1 MSGTA
6 ELGFTRKG
14 AAINRGVS
22 NADDLDTGSEIIRL
36 RGWPGAALT
45 PELHALSR
53 ICTALDPTV
62 EHVAH
67 ACNSIREALGA
78 EDVYVVRAGDPA
90 FIRMG
95 CECDPATYEIKQR
108 GYWIIWRQ
116 LAATPHVSA
125 AVFNVRERLVEDI
138 GGLAPGQATSH
149 IGAILPGD
157 ESNSELLIARG
168 PWPHGLTPEQ
178 MQFLEIA
185 RALMSHLVS
194 GVLDSERRSRQRQ
207 QLESLANVSNAFNR
221 AQEPDE
227 VTTSLATALA
237 NASGIDWVLMTIYND
252 ACDAVTARALNLARH
267 SDTQIAARFR
277 DQSVAANGVD
287 LRLGVELARRNGAIL
302 VPDVFAADLAET
314 VLNAD
319 LMGDGFPS
327 LQVYWKRAHILSMA
341 IFPIV
346 FQGKALGYV
355 SFSSSTARKFD
366 DREVRFLQA
375 LVSQASTAVHGLRLY
390 QHLEQSRG
398 ELRLSEE
405 RFRSLVQNASDLVTI
420 VDADGTLRYASPSI
434 ERLMGYNIEDW
445 IGASILS
452 FTHPEDA
459 PRARVSLAEV
469 ASVPGVHPPRQFRVR
484 HADGSYRYFETTP
497 TNLLDVPSVQ
507 GIVHNS
513 HDITERVLAEDALR
527 HSEERFR
534 SLVQNASDLIT
545 VIDADTTIRYQSPS
559 IEQVLGHDAGAMVGL
574 RLTDLIHIDDVART
588 LSVLQNA
595 MRDPGARTSADMRV
609 RDRNGGWRHVE
620 FIGTDQR
627 HNPAIGGLVL
637 NIRDVTDRK
646 ALEQQLRHQATHDP
660 LTKLA
665 NRTRFS
671 DRLQQALS
679 RAERLGHSI
688 GILFMDL
695 DNFKGVND
703 SLGHSAG
710 DRLLTGVAERIERCL
725 RPGDTVARLG
735 GDEFAIL
742 LDAVSSAD
750 DATRVVDRI
759 FRALEEP
766 FALEGKEIIVRAS
779 VGIAVSGMPEA
790 TVDADSLLRDADV
803 AMYVAKSHGKGC
815 YEVFESS
822 MQVSMMERLEL
833 LADLQR
839 AVERGEFVL
848 QYQPMITLQTG
859 ALSGVEALVRWQHP
873 RRGLIQP
880 GDFISLAEDSGSIVG
895 LGRWVLEHACRQATA
910 WQMTFPNATDWTLSV
925 NVSAKQLQHPG
936 FVGEVQHILQATGLR
951 PDRLILEITESVM
964 MHDAKLMMIRLQELK
979 NLGLRLAIDDF
990 GTGYSSLSYLRQ
1002 FPFDLL
1008 KIDKS
1013 FIDDVGSTDDQQKE
1027 LTRAIIELGR
1037 TLDLELVAEG
1047 IERNEQLARL
1057 LSLECNLGQGFFFAE
1072 PLDREGVEELLAAI
1086 GPTVAEAA

>member
-1 MSGTA
+1 MT
-6 ELGFTRKG
+6 
-14 AAINRGVS
+14 
-22 NADDLDTGSEIIRL
+22 
-36 RGWPGAALT
+36 
-45 PELHALSR
+45 
-53 ICTALDPTV
+53 LDPTV
-62 EHVAH
+62 DHVTH
-67 ACNSIREALGA
+67 ACDSIRQALDA

-90 FIRMG
+90 FVRLG
-95 CECDPATYEIKQR
+95 CACDPATYEIKQR
-108 GYWIIWRQ
+108 GYWMIWRQ
-116 LAATPHVSA
+116 LAASPHIGGA
-125 AVFNVRERLVEDI
+125 TFNVRDRLVED
-138 GGLAPGQATSH
+138 GGGWAPGQSSTH
-149 IGAILPGD
+149 IASILPGD
-157 ESNSELLIARG
+157 ESNSELLIVRG
-168 PWPHGLTPEQ
+168 PWPQGLTADQVE
-178 MQFLEIA
+178 FIDIA

-194 GVLDSERRSRQRQ
+194 TVLDSERRSRQRQ

-221 AQEPDE
+221 AQRADD
-227 VTTSLATALA
+227 VLTSLSTALA
-237 NASGIDWVLMTIYND
+237 NSSGIDWVLMVTYND
-252 ACDAVTARALNLARH
+252 ACDAVTGRALNVARH

-277 DQSVAANGVD
+277 KSTADSAIE
-287 LRLGVELARRNGAIL
+287 LRLGAELTRLNGVIL
-302 VPDVFAADLAET
+302 VPDVFAPDLADT
-314 VLNAD
+314 VPNAW
-319 LMGDGFPS
+319 LMRDEFPS
-327 LQVYWKRAHILSMA
+327 LQHYWKRAHILSMA
-341 IFPIV
+341 IMPIV
-346 FQGKALGYV
+346 FQGQALGYV
-355 SFSSSTARKFD
+355 SFSSSTGRKFEED
-366 DREVRFLQA
+366 EVKFLQA
-375 LVSQASTAVHGLRLY
+375 LVSQAATAVYGLRLY
-390 QHLEQSRG
+390 QHLEQSR
-398 ELRLSEE
+398 EKLRYSEE

-420 VDADGTLRYASPSI
+420 IDGDGTLRYASPSI
-434 ERLMGYNIEDW
+434 ERLMGYSADDW
-445 IGASILS
+445 VGANILS
-452 FTHPEDA
+452 FVHPDDL
-459 PRARVSLAEV
+459 ARISSSLGEV
-469 ASVPGVHPPRQFRVR
+469 ASMPGVHPPRQLRVR

-513 HDITERVLAEDALR
+513 HDITERWQAEDALR

-559 IEQVLGHDAGAMVGL
+559 IEHMLGHDASTMVGL

-588 LSVLQNA
+588 LAVLQNT
-595 MRDPGARTSADMRV
+595 MRDATARTSADMRV

-679 RAERLGHSI
+679 RSDRLGHRI

-710 DRLLTGVAERIERCL
+710 DRLLTEVAERVERCL

-742 LDAVSSAD
+742 LDDVASAE

-759 FRALEEP
+759 FHTLEAP
-766 FALEGKEIIVRAS
+766 FVLEGKEIIVRAS
-779 VGIAVSGMPEA
+779 VGIAVSG
-790 TVDADSLLRDADV
+790 DDSSGGNADSLLRDADV

-815 YEVFESS
+815 YEIFERS

-839 AVERGEFVL
+839 AVERNEFVL

-859 ALSGVEALVRWQHP
+859 ELSGVEALVRWQHP
-873 RRGLIQP
+873 SRGLIQP
-880 GDFISLAEDSGSIVG
+880 GDFISLAEDSGSIIG

-910 WQMTFPNATDWTLSV
+910 WQMTFPHATDWTLSV

-936 FVGEVQHILQATGLR
+936 FVGEVEHILHATGLR

-964 MHDAKLMMIRLQELK
+964 MNDAKLMMTRLQELK

-1013 FIDDVGSTDDQQKE
+1013 FIDDVGSTDQQKE

-1047 IERNEQLARL
+1047 IERSEQLSRL
-1057 LSLECNLGQGFFFAE
+1057 LSLDCNLGQGFFFAK
-1072 PLDREGVEELLAAI
+1072 PLDREGVEELLAAMK
-1086 GPTVAEAA
+1086 PAAEAA